1 MPGCMRRSS
10 VAGGD
15 FRRERVA
22 EGWQS
27 PPEIT
32 HLGDVPLYQAVACWS
47 LLLERA
53 VTVAEVSQAFYVSAR
68 RASDVL
74 HYISH
79 DAHDVIVAESCI
91 LRSQRGRRK
100 AVRVLSVQSRL
111 FSGGKK
117 GGCHKSTSLP
127 DSRGRTAGHGRK
139 YRESQ
144 HSDAVQALR
153 AWFVSRCQGERVPEV
168 APAASP
174 DDGAARMLPDSG
186 E

>member
-1 MPGCMRRSS
+1 M
-10 VAGGD
+10 AGGD
-15 FRRERVA
+15 FGWERVT

-53 VTVAEVSQAFYVSAR
+53 VTVAEVSQEFHVSTR

-100 AVRVLSVQSRL
+100 AVRVFSVQSRL

-117 GGCHKSTSLP
+117 GGCHERSSLP
-127 DSRGRTAGHGRK
+127 GSRGRTAGHGRK
-139 YRESQ
+139 CRESQ
-144 HSDAVQALR
+144 CSDSVQALR
-153 AWFVSRCQGERVPEV
+153 AWFVSRRQGERVPEV
-168 APAASP
+168 ALAASP
-174 DDGAARMLPDSG
+174 DDGTARMFPDSG